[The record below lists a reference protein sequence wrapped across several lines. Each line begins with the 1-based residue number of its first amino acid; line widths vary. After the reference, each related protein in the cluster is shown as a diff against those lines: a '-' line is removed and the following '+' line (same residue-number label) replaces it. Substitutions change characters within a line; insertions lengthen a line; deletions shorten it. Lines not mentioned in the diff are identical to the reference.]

1 MTLKEL
7 IEKKRPVPVSMV
19 NNQNLE
25 GVGDKGYLIGGI
37 LHLSPGVY
45 HLVQVSDSRR
55 LKLIM
60 EKLEVIEVPDFSK
73 LDWKPRINRYE
84 YEGGSHDKSNS
95 AQGKG
100 RDEKG

>member
-7 IEKKRPVPVSMV
+7 IDKKRPVPVSMTK
-19 NNQNLE
+19 NQNLE
-25 GVGDKGYLIGGI
+25 GVGDKGYLIGGV

-60 EKLEVIEVPDFSK
+60 ENLEVIEVPDFS
-73 LDWKPRINRYE
+73 DPRMRPKIGIHHYRRN
-84 YEGGSHDKSNS
+84 HDESNS

-100 RDEKG
+100 RSEKG